1 MINCKPHMACL
12 ALCVFLAIPALA
24 KDQKLT
30 ADELVAQHLQSIGTP
45 EARAAA
51 KSRVAE
57 GKITFRDRLGSS
69 NQLAGS
75 ALFMSQGTK
84 FKCAFNLG
92 APNYPGEQIV
102 FDGHKYEVAFITANT
117 RSGLGG
123 LLFGQPDIL
132 REGLFGGTISTAWPL
147 LDLKARQAKAKYEG
161 VKKID
166 GRELHDLTYVPNKS
180 SSGSDLTIHL
190 YFEPD
195 TFRHVMTVYRMRTRI
210 VPGASWEA
218 TDETIETVEE
228 RFSDFRTVDG
238 ITLPGTWEIRYHRE
252 PGETSELQWQV
263 VFDRFTHNALK

>member
-1 MINCKPHMACL
+1 M
-12 ALCVFLAIPALA
+12 
-24 KDQKLT
+24 
-30 ADELVAQHLQSIGTP
+30 
-45 EARAAA
+45 
-51 KSRVAE
+51 
-57 GKITFRDRLGSS
+57 
-69 NQLAGS
+69 
-75 ALFMSQGTK
+75 
-84 FKCAFNLG
+84 
-92 APNYPGEQIV
+92 
-102 FDGHKYEVAFITANT
+102 
-117 RSGLGG
+117 
-123 LLFGQPDIL
+123 
-132 REGLFGGTISTAWPL
+132 